1 MIFVFGE
8 ILFDVFPD
16 GRQMG
21 GAPFNF
27 AFHMK
32 KLGLPVRFFSR
43 VGNDDLGGEILEF
56 LSRHGF
62 DPSDIQTDPELPT
75 GTVQV
80 KMDNGG
86 HEFVIEPHTAWS
98 RFQYDKK
105 ISQAFH
111 TPCQFIYFGS
121 LIQHYPSGRELVQ
134 KIAQNNLSSAVH
146 FCDINLRSGFYT
158 PDSIFKWLS
167 CVDIL
172 KLNQEELFTLT
183 GKLQT
188 GAKMLR
194 DIRAIMDGYNI
205 SSTVLTMG
213 DNGSLWTD
221 QKESYRIR
229 SGPVDPIIDTVG
241 AGDAF
246 AAVFTAGVL
255 NGLDLETNMKLADRF
270 AKNIC
275 GMTGA
280 LPEND
285 MLYHEFKK
293 RINQA

>member
-1 MIFVFGE
+1 MILVFGE

-32 KLGLPVRFFSR
+32 KLGFPVRFFSR
-43 VGNDDLGGEILEF
+43 VGNDALGGEILDF

-62 DPSDIQTDPELPT
+62 DPSDIQTDPELST
-75 GTVQV
+75 GAVLV
-80 KMDNGG
+80 KMDKGR

-98 RFQYDKK
+98 RFQYDKR
-105 ISQAFH
+105 ISYALQE
-111 TPCQFIYFGS
+111 PCGLIYFGS
-121 LIQHYPSGRELVQ
+121 LIQHYPAGRELVQ
-134 KIAQNNLSSAVH
+134 KIAQKDLLPAVY

-158 PDSIFKWLS
+158 PDSIISWLS

-183 GKLQT
+183 GKLQS
-188 GAKMLR
+188 GAKMLG
-194 DIRAIMDGYNI
+194 DIRALMDCHNI

-213 DNGSLWTD
+213 HDGSLWTD
-221 QKESYRIR
+221 QKKSYRIR
-229 SGPVDPIIDTVG
+229 SRPADHIIDTVG

-246 AAVFTAGVL
+246 AAVFAAGVL
-255 NGLDLETNMKLADRF
+255 KGLDLKTTMDLADRF

-275 GMTGA
+275 CMAGA

-285 MLYHEFKK
+285 TLYHEFKQ
-293 RINQA
+293 RISQA